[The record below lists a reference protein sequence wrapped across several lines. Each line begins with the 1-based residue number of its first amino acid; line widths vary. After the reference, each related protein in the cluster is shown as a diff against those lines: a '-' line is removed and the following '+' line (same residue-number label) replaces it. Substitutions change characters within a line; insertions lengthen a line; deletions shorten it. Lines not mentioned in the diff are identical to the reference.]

1 MPKKIHD
8 KVDDLLSSDS
18 FYPDKSEKERE
29 ELAWPIA
36 TNIVKE
42 SSFNLKRFTYAQA
55 EDLLKSNGIQDFVTK
70 FEKFAAGIM
79 KEAAEKAAAKTR
91 REFGEKEKPQ

>member
-18 FYPDKSEKERE
+18 FYPEKSEKERE

-42 SSFNLKRFTYAQA
+42 SSFNLKNYRIAQVNQ
-55 EDLLKSNGIQDFVTK
+55 DLFKSNTIDEFV
-70 FEKFAAGIM
+70 EKFR
-79 KEAAEKAAAKTR
+79 TR
-91 REFGEKEKPQ
+91 WNIY

>member
-18 FYPDKSEKERE
+18 FYPEKSEKERE

-42 SSFNLKRFTYAQA
+42 SSFNLKRFTYAQDA
-55 EDLLKSNGIQDFVTK
+55 DNKELFKIIQD
-70 FEKFAAGIM
+70 
-79 KEAAEKAAAKTR
+79 
-91 REFGEKEKPQ
+91 